1 MNPEMQMNRDTLLA
15 GTAAAAA
22 LLVEHYA
29 FRQHEQT
36 IAPPLT
42 YVVGTA
48 TLGLAYTW
56 CCFRQQRPDLALAF
70 WQVAGL
76 GGAAVVAAY
85 AWDARRMQEDT

>member
-1 MNPEMQMNRDTLLA
+1 MHRDTLLA
-15 GTAAAAA
+15 GVAAAGV

-29 FRQHEQT
+29 FRQPEHPLP
-36 IAPPLT
+36 PPLT

-56 CCFRQQRPDLALAF
+56 CCVRQQRPDLALAF
-70 WQVAGL
+70 WQVAGM

-85 AWDARRMQEDT
+85 AWDAWQEGTR

>member
-1 MNPEMQMNRDTLLA
+1 MHPMPRETFIA
-15 GTAAAAA
+15 GAIAASA

-29 FRQHEQT
+29 FQRDGQV

-56 CCFRQQRPDLALAF
+56 CCFRAQRSDLALTF
-70 WQVAGL
+70 WQVAGM
-76 GGAAVVAAY
+76 GGAAVMAAY
-85 AWDARRMQEDT
+85 AWDAWREAQA

>member
-1 MNPEMQMNRDTLLA
+1 MQTVRPLMPPDTVLA
-15 GTAAAAA
+15 GAIAAGA

-29 FRQHEQT
+29 FRQAGQT
-36 IAPPLT
+36 LTPPLT

-56 CCFRQQRPDLALAF
+56 CCFRQQRPDLALVF
-70 WQVAGL
+70 WQVAGM

-85 AWDARRMQEDT
+85 AWDTWREGQP